1 MLEHTKKLYTN
12 DDNET
17 IPADEMFK
25 ELDRKHGVVGS
36 TIRGFRARD
45 NMTQTELARR
55 LGVHQSNVSQIEYSK
70 RAIGKKM
77 AEKLA
82 KIFKTSY
89 RLFYRL
95 VTRQVLATN

>member
-1 MLEHTKKLYTN
+1 MSERMKKFHIN
-12 DDNET
+12 ADNET

-25 ELDRKHGVVGS
+25 ELDKKHGVIGS

-55 LGVHQSNVSQIEYSK
+55 LGVHQSNVSQMEYSK

-89 RLFYRL
+89 RLFL
-95 VTRQVLATN
+95 